1 MKRIRVVLGWV
12 SLMGAMLMC
21 CSPLR
26 GQSIIPTPQKVVYET
41 GSFRLN
47 ESCIISPLCDEA
59 QGVARYLQEYL
70 PLGIGMG
77 SVMQPTLLLD
87 IDPGMANESYR
98 LAVGESRV
106 EVVGGDYRGLLYGVV
121 SLLQLLPAEVYGKG
135 DILPCEV
142 KCCLVEDAPR
152 FAYRGFHL
160 DVARTW
166 MDKERVMRY
175 IDTAAHHKLNTMHL
189 HLTDDE
195 GWRIEIL
202 SHPELA
208 QVGGF
213 RGEGSPIKAV
223 YGRWE
228 ERYGGYFTQ
237 EELREIIA
245 YAALRGIEI
254 IPEIDLPGHSRTV
267 ARIHPEILCDYP
279 HDCHRSAG
287 YDLRNVWCAAREENF
302 SLLADILG
310 EVCELFPSEYI
321 HIGGDEVEMTQW
333 KQCPKCRAL
342 MQKRGMKEY
351 SELQEYFMS
360 RLINIL
366 KSKGKKPVVWNEAI
380 NGGHLDTEALVQGWE
395 SVKAC
400 QKSTSAG
407 YSTVVMPGQY
417 FYFDM
422 RQSEHEEGHTWAAI
436 FDAEKVYR
444 FNLEKQGFTPEQA
457 AKVVGFE
464 GTFFSEAYIG
474 HEPERPDY
482 LDFMLYPRTVALAE
496 LGWHY
501 ENRDWAAF
509 KERLLEEHFARLE
522 EMGLRFRLFPPRVS
536 YNEGVL
542 SATTD
547 DGSNLYY
554 IKFPSKSEQLYTG
567 PIRTT
572 QPQLY
577 QFRSR
582 HLTARSPLVAH
593 SSFYRTIRPEVRFE
607 SSMPQSE
614 KAPFARLESYKG
626 AAWTTRTHHEGDWFQ
641 FTFSTPLVCREVVLQ
656 TGYLHLP
663 RCIVWGS
670 RVEVSYDGFTFVE
683 LGELTAGAI
692 TIRPERPLKAIRVTA
707 TSTGNGEERVII
719 QSLKIKQ

>member
-1 MKRIRVVLGWV
+1 MKKRILSGLMALLFGW
-12 SLMGAMLMC
+12 C
-21 CSPLR
+21 PLAA
-26 GQSIIPTPQKVVYET
+26 QTILPTPQLLVREQ
-41 GSFRLN
+41 GSFLLD
-47 ESCIISPLCDEA
+47 EVCVISPLCEEA
-59 QGVARYLQEYL
+59 HEVARYLQEYL
-70 PLGIGMG
+70 PLGIGVG
-77 SVMQPTLLLD
+77 SLLQPAILLD
-87 IDPGMANESYR
+87 INPTLEAEGYR
-98 LAVGESRV
+98 LTVRESHI
-106 EVVGGDYRGLLYGVV
+106 EVAGGDYRGLFYGVV
-121 SLLQLLPAEVYGKG
+121 SLMQLLPAEVYNKAGKV
-135 DILPCEV
+135 LPCEV
-142 KCCLVEDAPR
+142 GCCRVEDAPR
-152 FAYRGFHL
+152 FGYRAFHL

-175 IDTAAHHKLNTMHL
+175 IDAAAHHKLNTLHL

-213 RGEGSPIKAV
+213 RGEGSPVKAV
-223 YGRWE
+223 YGRWD

-237 EELREIIA
+237 AELREIID
-245 YAALRGIEI
+245 YARVRGIEI

-321 HIGGDEVEMTQW
+321 HIGGDEVDMSQW
-333 KQCPKCRAL
+333 KCCPKCGEL
-342 MQKRGMKEY
+342 MKKRGMTEY

-360 RLINIL
+360 RLITIL
-366 KSKGKKPVVWNEAI
+366 KSNGKKPVVWNESI
-380 NGGHLDTEALVQGWE
+380 NGGRLDHTALVQGWE

-400 QKSTSAG
+400 RKSASEG
-407 YSTVVMPGQY
+407 YSTIVMPGQF

-422 RQSEHEEGHTWAAI
+422 RQSQHEEGHTWAAI

-444 FNLEKQGFTPEQA
+444 FQLEREDFTPEEI
-457 AKVVGFE
+457 KRVVGFE

-474 HEPERPDY
+474 HEPEKPDY

-496 LGWHY
+496 LAWHY
-501 ENRDWAAF
+501 DNHDWEGF
-509 KERLLEEHFARLE
+509 KQHLTEEHFARLE
-522 EMGLRFRLFPPRVS
+522 AMGLRFRLFPPRVKYS
-536 YNEGVL
+536 DGQL
-542 SATTD
+542 SASTD
-547 DGSNLYY
+547 DGANLYY
-554 IKFPSKSEQLYTG
+554 IQAPSTTEQLYTG
-567 PIRTT
+567 PIRTS

-593 SSFYRTIRPEVRFE
+593 PSFYRTIQPEVLFE

-614 KAPFARLESYKG
+614 KAPFSRLESYKG

-641 FTFSTPLVCREVVLQ
+641 FTFTAPLICREILLQ

-670 RVEVSYDGFTFVE
+670 RVELSYDGFTFFEV
-683 LGELTAGAI
+683 GELTAGAI
-692 TIRPERPLKAIRVTA
+692 TIRPEMPLKAIRVTA